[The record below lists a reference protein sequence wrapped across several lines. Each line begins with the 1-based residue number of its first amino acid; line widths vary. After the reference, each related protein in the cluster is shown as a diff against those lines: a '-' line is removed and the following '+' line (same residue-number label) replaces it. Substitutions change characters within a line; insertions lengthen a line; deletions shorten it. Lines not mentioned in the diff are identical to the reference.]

1 MIFSFFFSIC
11 SCRSCLAHLRLS
23 GGGLSLQNRFSSRDS
38 ALSPWRKKSCA
49 ATAQLLSR
57 LMVACLWTTKVFR
70 CHVLR
75 LPAIEDFL
83 PCSHFRLHNTGMYC
97 VLALTEESHVVRS
110 WMVLYDVV
118 SIRWSASSLSKLSER
133 WAQVAR
139 ATHKVKQSLAKLSY
153 RYKHVDS
160 I

>member
-1 MIFSFFFSIC
+1 MIFAYFFSIC

-83 PCSHFRLHNTGMYC
+83 PCSHFRPHNTGMYC

-110 WMVLYDVV
+110 WMVLLYPFDGQRV
-118 SIRWSASSLSKLSER
+118 RFPNFPKDER
-133 WAQVAR
+133 RSQERPTRSNR
-139 ATHKVKQSLAKLSY
+139 AWPSY
-153 RYKHVDS
+153 LID
-160 I
+160 INM